1 MSGNY
6 SLKSLRR
13 SIPLLVLMLPAL
25 ATTILFDYV
34 TLYGIQIAFRRFRV
48 RDGIWGS
55 EWIGL
60 EHFIRFVNH
69 PNFFVMIRN
78 TLRITLYSLAL
89 FPLTVIVALMINEIR
104 SNKYKKIVQMVSY
117 APHFLSVVVIVS
129 MINLFLARP
138 TGLVNNVLYMIN
150 GTRIDFMS
158 NPGYFAHIFVWSGLW
173 QSIGFGTIIYLAA
186 LAGVSPELVDAA
198 RIDGANK
205 LQINRHVN
213 IPAILPTVV
222 ILFILSTGSILSLGP
237 ERIILMQNP
246 LNRPGSEVI
255 ATYVFDRGIRGG
267 EFAYTTAISVFNS
280 TINLAVILLANKIAN
295 KVSGVGI
302 W

>member
-1 MSGNY
+1 LTSNY
-6 SLKSLRR
+6 SFKSLKR
-13 SIPLLVLMLPAL
+13 SLPLLILMLPAL

-34 TLYGIQIAFRRFRV
+34 TLYGIQIAFRMFRV
-48 RDGIWGS
+48 REGIWGS
-55 EWIGL
+55 EWVGL
-60 EHFIRFVNH
+60 DHFIRFVRH
-69 PNFFVMIRN
+69 PNFFMMLRN
-78 TLRITLYSLAL
+78 TLNITVYTLAL

-104 SNKYKKIVQMVSY
+104 SLRYKKVVQMVSY

-138 TGLVNNVLYMIN
+138 TGLFNNVLYMIN

-158 NPGYFAHIFVWSGLW
+158 NPSAFPHIFVWSGVW

-198 RIDGANK
+198 KIDGANK
-205 LQINRHVN
+205 LQIIRHVN

-222 ILFILSTGSILSLGP
+222 ILFILATGGVLSLGA

-246 LNRPGSEVI
+246 LNRPGSEVFG
-255 ATYVFDRGIRGG
+255 TYIFTRGILGG
-267 EFAYTTAISVFNS
+267 EFSYTTAISVFNS
-280 TINLAVILLANKIAN
+280 AVNLVVILIVNKIAS
-295 KVSGVGI
+295 KVSGIGV